1 MHTLHVDK
9 TNGDSIQKK
18 KKKKVTSIIKRK
30 KKKSPRQE
38 KSHITIQ
45 TAVLTVQGNYLTF
58 SVLH

>member
-18 KKKKVTSIIKRK
+18 KVTSIIKRK
-30 KKKSPRQE
+30 KKSPHQE

-45 TAVLTVQGNYLTF
+45 TAVLTVQGNYLRF